1 MGEAFRL
8 SVKAA
13 KTTKPGDYCDG
24 QGLWLVVASA
34 SARKWVFRFSFEG
47 VIKEMGLGPVNAVSL
62 GQARDRA
69 QAARELVA
77 TGDNPIEARRIA
89 KTKRGCPSFGEVAS
103 ELIASK
109 RSGWRSDIH
118 ARQWGALQDQCAPI
132 WNKPVDAIGVIDV
145 LDTLKPIWV
154 RTPQTASRVRAR
166 IAATFD
172 YAKAKGFRS
181 GENPAA
187 WKGHLEHILPRRQKV
202 EQPHFG
208 AMPYREIPAFVASL
222 REHTDASHLAI
233 EFLILTACRSAEAR
247 AATWQE
253 IDLARAAWTLHR
265 YEQRPA
271 RLTLFLLRLVPS
283 QSCARSRASIGA

>member
-47 VIKEMGLGPVNAVSL
+47 GIKEMGLGPVNAVSL

-145 LDTLKPIWV
+145 LVPRLV
-154 RTPQTASRVRAR
+154 RGANELPARALR
-166 IAATFD
+166 RGLGTHD
-172 YAKAKGFRS
+172 RERHGKGL
-181 GENPAA
+181 PA
-187 WKGHLEHILPRRQKV
+187 HR
-202 EQPHFG
+202 
-208 AMPYREIPAFVASL
+208 FV
-222 REHTDASHLAI
+222 
-233 EFLILTACRSAEAR
+233 R
-247 AATWQE
+247 AAT
-253 IDLARAAWTLHR
+253 RADGLM
-265 YEQRPA
+265 
-271 RLTLFLLRLVPS
+271 
-283 QSCARSRASIGA
+283 GAAL